1 MPRGASGVTL
11 GSRVAESSYA
21 GRRVAES
28 NMPPLMRWWL
38 NRQWAH
44 DTRHD
49 ALMRIDVGIIA
60 FGTLL
65 VLLLR

>member
-11 GSRVAESSYA
+11 GSRL
-21 GRRVAES
+21 AES

-38 NRQWAH
+38 NRQWVH

>member
-1 MPRGASGVTL
+1 
-11 GSRVAESSYA
+11 
-21 GRRVAES
+21 
-28 NMPPLMRWWL
+28 MPPLMRWWL